1 MIQRMRKEQRQTML
15 MAIHPIIRITIQHI
29 VIIIT
34 LQIILKNIQIY
45 LLILVHQFVI
55 VLKKL

>member
-29 VIIIT
+29 VLIIT
-34 LQIILKNIQIY
+34 LQIILNNIQHY
-45 LLILVHQFVI
+45 LLILAHQFMLVI
-55 VLKKL
+55 KKL